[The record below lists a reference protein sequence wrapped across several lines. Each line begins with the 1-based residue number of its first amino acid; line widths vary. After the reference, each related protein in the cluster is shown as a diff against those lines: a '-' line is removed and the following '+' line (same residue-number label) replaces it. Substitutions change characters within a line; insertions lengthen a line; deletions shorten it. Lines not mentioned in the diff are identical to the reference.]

1 VTALW
6 GLAPLPG
13 RRRKPDPTVVVHLV
27 FADLTESVLPPD
39 SPLARSIGQVADAL
53 SARPPAPSGRAGS
66 ARWNRGAVTR
76 SSDDPLAST
85 RGEGA

>member
-1 VTALW
+1 MTALW

-27 FADLTESVLPPD
+27 FADLTESVLAPD

-53 SARPPAPSGRAGS
+53 SARPPRLQDAPVPPDGTEA
-66 ARWNRGAVTR
+66 
-76 SSDDPLAST
+76 P
-85 RGEGA
+85 